1 MPRDPFSHDP
11 RAADDASARG
21 PRDSVRKP
29 QRRASAALQPEVEPR
44 DSTGPNAPPL
54 ERDDTPRA
62 YAVRERSF
70 LLRESELQAL
80 GELGKFRVIA
90 ASELARHAYA
100 GDHSRMERDLGR
112 LKRQSLVSDQTLEIS
127 GKKTLRVI
135 SLTKTGRGLLKQTGR
150 LPEEQ
155 VVYHGLVKPRE
166 AKHDADLYRLYY
178 KEAARIE
185 RNGGQPLRVI
195 LDFELKRNLN
205 RGRVALGPEKN
216 NPEELDRLAKTHGLS
231 VVDGKIPIPD
241 LRIEYQTEAGEVRH
255 VDLELAT
262 RHYRPAG
269 LAAKAKAGFSLYS
282 FREDASRLRR
292 ILNDREL
299 TAGILAL

>member
-1 MPRDPFSHDP
+1 MPRDSFSYDP
-11 RAADDASARG
+11 RATDDASARE
-21 PRDSVRKP
+21 PLDRVRKP
-29 QRRASAALQPEVEPR
+29 QPRASAALQPEVEPR
-44 DSTGPNAPPL
+44 DSTEPNTPLL

-62 YAVRERSF
+62 YGVRERSF

-90 ASELARHAYA
+90 ASDLARHAYA
-100 GDHSRMERDLGR
+100 GDNSRMERDLGR

-127 GKKTLRVI
+127 GKKTLRAM
-135 SLTKTGRGLLKQTGR
+135 SLTKTGRRLLKQTGR

-178 KEAARIE
+178 NEAARIE

-205 RGRVALGPEKN
+205 RSRVALGPEKN

-282 FREDASRLRR
+282 FRKDAPRLRR